1 MSLLSL
7 KVEKGALPP
16 KGALLRAIVYTY
28 TCWDQKVH
36 IGPFLVENVVLSTVK
51 QGCFGSKTEKERK
64 VLKSSF

>member
-36 IGPFLVENVVLSTVK
+36 IGHLSL
-51 QGCFGSKTEKERK
+51 EK
-64 VLKSSF
+64 VL

>member
-1 MSLLSL
+1 MFKVYLILHQKEEKLLMSL

-36 IGPFLVENVVLSTVK
+36 IGHLSL
-51 QGCFGSKTEKERK
+51 EK
-64 VLKSSF
+64 VL